1 MNREFF
7 LSASRR
13 LANFSGQ
20 VGVVL
25 VGAAM
30 IRAIF
35 GDAALGA
42 SGTGADVILMTGIG
56 LGLMIVGSAAVAAGE
71 NR

>member
-1 MNREFF
+1 MRKAFIF
-7 LSASRR
+7 SALRR
-13 LANFSGQ
+13 LANFAGQ

-42 SGTGADVILMTGIG
+42 SGTNVDTMLMAGIG
-56 LGLMIVGSAAVAAGE
+56 LGLMILASAAVAAGE
-71 NR
+71 N

>member
-1 MNREFF
+1 MRKDFIW
-7 LSASRR
+7 SASRR
-13 LANFSGQ
+13 LANFAGQ

-25 VGAAM
+25 VGAAL

-35 GDAALGA
+35 GDAALGV
-42 SGTGADVILMTGIG
+42 SGTNAEAILMAGIG
-56 LGLMIVGSAAVAAGE
+56 LGLMIMGSAAVAAGE